1 MNRKKWITM
10 GLSAGL
16 LWSVAPAFASGTP
29 APAAQTQ
36 PANPAMDADFLLHA
50 RGVNQFELVL
60 GEMASRRAA
69 TSEVKEM
76 AAKMLQ
82 KHTGIGRQLQ
92 ELAQLPPASAPPA
105 LAEDQEATVAR
116 LSTLPDG
123 DFDKSFKEAVGA
135 VHVRELALYRDEASR
150 TQSASLRT
158 FTGGRISALE
168 QSMGIAPQAAR
179 TPRAKRGW

>member
-10 GLSAGL
+10 GLGAGL
-16 LWSVAPAFASGTP
+16 LGLVAPALASGAPTP
-29 APAAQTQ
+29 PAQAQA
-36 PANPAMDADFLLHA
+36 ANPTMDADFLLHA

-76 AAKMLQ
+76 AAKMIQ

-92 ELAQLPPASAPPA
+92 ELAQLPPTSAPPA
-105 LAEDQEATVAR
+105 LAEDQEATVAH
-116 LSTLPDG
+116 LSALPDG
-123 DFDKSFKEAVGA
+123 DFDKAFKETVGA
-135 VHVRELALYRDEASR
+135 VHVRELALYREEAGR
-150 TQSASLRT
+150 TQSPSLRT
-158 FTGGRISALE
+158 FTGGRITALE